1 MPGRK
6 FMMLTFHHV
15 RVAESAKSLSGKHV
29 AHHPSEAGVLEHA
42 LHASRAHQSPHEA
55 PHAHPWHAPRVARHL
70 LDYLEPR
77 ILPCLGLQKPGKIL
91 NAAMWI
97 IIISLFRVATRNHDY
112 VSIKGLVSI
121 G

>member
-1 MPGRK
+1 
-6 FMMLTFHHV
+6 MMLTFHHV
-15 RVAESAKSLSGKHV
+15 GVAESAKSLSSKHV

-77 ILPCLGLQKPGKIL
+77 IFPCLGLQKPGKIL
-91 NAAMWI
+91 SVAMWLI
-97 IIISLFRVATRNHDY
+97 KISLFRVATSNHDC
-112 VSIKGLVSI
+112 VSIEDLVRL